1 MPPKNTGWVSGKLP
15 AKLPQPQS
23 PVAGGPQALK
33 RIERM
38 KQRQII
44 GVPLAEALRQRSA
57 SPAISDAR
65 RYLIVAALATGIG
78 FGVTG
83 VITGNATWLF
93 AGAGMGL
100 IAVAIYSVSRS
111 NATDLLPGKLAV
123 DAEELDRVL
132 ESYAALLPTEA
143 ITLLVKIKEAL
154 VRALMGT
161 LPLDDALF
169 AKEMVARYIP
179 DACRHYC
186 DLKAVARS
194 SVQIS
199 TDRTAED
206 SLLNQLQI
214 LDDRLTGIVDAII
227 ADKADQLTHHEKF
240 LQTKR

>member
-1 MPPKNTGWVSGKLP
+1 MPQKNTGWVSGKLP

-38 KQRQII
+38 KQRQTI
-44 GVPLAEALRQRSA
+44 GVPLAESLRQRSA

-65 RYLIVAALATGIG
+65 RYLIGGVLATGIG
-78 FGVTG
+78 LGVTG
-83 VITGNATWLF
+83 VISGNAPWLF

-111 NATDLLPGKLAV
+111 NANDLLPDKLAV
-123 DAEELDRVL
+123 DAAELDRVL
-132 ESYAALLPTEA
+132 ESYAALLPIEA
-143 ITLLVKIKEAL
+143 IALLVKIKEAL
-154 VRALMGT
+154 VRALAGT

-169 AKEMVARYIP
+169 AKETIARYIP

-186 DLKAVARS
+186 DLKAVSRS
-194 SVQIS
+194 SIQIS

-206 SLLNQLQI
+206 SLLDQLQI
-214 LDDRLTGIVDAII
+214 MDDRLTGILDAII
-227 ADKADQLTHHEKF
+227 SDKADQLAHHEKF
-240 LQTKR
+240 LRMKR

>member
-1 MPPKNTGWVSGKLP
+1 MLPKNTGWVSGKLP

-23 PVAGGPQALK
+23 PVSGGPQALK

-38 KQRQII
+38 KQRQTI
-44 GVPLAEALRQRSA
+44 GVPLVEALRQRSA

-65 RYLIVAALATGIG
+65 RYLIGGVLATGIG
-78 FGVTG
+78 LGVTG
-83 VITGNATWLF
+83 VISGNAPWLF
-93 AGAGMGL
+93 AGASMGL

-111 NATDLLPGKLAV
+111 NATDLLPDKLAV

-169 AKEMVARYIP
+169 AKQMIARYIP

-186 DLKAVARS
+186 NLKAVARS

-206 SLLNQLQI
+206 SLLDQLQI
-214 LDDRLTGIVDAII
+214 MDDRLTRILDAII
-227 ADKADQLTHHEKF
+227 ADKADQLAHHEKF
-240 LQTKR
+240 LQMKR